1 MALSKEKVGNQA
13 SPSGGHTKGG
23 VSFDD
28 GLKNLVNHL
37 YRHRTIYIINISVY
51 NGIVPVFW

>member
-1 MALSKEKVGNQA
+1 MALSKGKVGNQA

-23 VSFDD
+23 VSLDD

-37 YRHRTIYIINISVY
+37 YRHRTS
-51 NGIVPVFW
+51 